1 MAAAASEDESV
12 ALAPPAEDEEVR
24 QLKDLFSGARPSPL
38 SAGVYYRYRMTQE
51 NAKRAEEERQAK
63 VVRESLRKE
72 AMQRKQE
79 VTKARRAEEVKLK
92 TEKAA
97 QRALTARNQQSG
109 KVVRELYQEG
119 QRQSAQQR
127 AEFLEEVRLRAK
139 EFKEIESTLEEEQWA
154 KVEEK
159 REAFARERAEQQ
171 DKLQKRLEIERLE
184 LSTHTA
190 RVKWEVQTGLKG
202 AFTERTRIK
211 RGKAEDKRQEAAV
224 HKEFFAQM
232 DEERMRKA
240 AANRSATLARRNTV
254 TKARADIIVRNQ
266 LMAKQADRTIDRRLK
281 EARQRTIDEKKQKRL
296 QIFASRYVPQEA
308 ANEFDGSVFRRL
320 YSMDDVADQEIAKA
334 NRELAKKLSQVVAR
348 TDDDVMDEAAGMA
361 RADMAEESRE
371 RKAAEE
377 AERAA
382 ENAAMRERIANAVS
396 KTDDDISDEAA
407 GFARAKM
414 AEESVARRAA
424 EAEELRQENQEYF
437 KMISNTAA
445 KTDDDITDDAAG
457 AARLEAAADSQ
468 ARKAAEQAAQDAEN
482 EEMRQRLLTTGART
496 DDDISDEAAG
506 EARAVVAAE
515 SAARK
520 AREAEELSSKV
531 VNERKRI
538 AAVTTKTDTDISDET
553 AGMAR
558 EGYDLHWRGD
568 GR

>member
-1 MAAAASEDESV
+1 
-12 ALAPPAEDEEVR
+12 
-24 QLKDLFSGARPSPL
+24 
-38 SAGVYYRYRMTQE
+38 
-51 NAKRAEEERQAK
+51 
-63 VVRESLRKE
+63 
-72 AMQRKQE
+72 
-79 VTKARRAEEVKLK
+79 
-92 TEKAA
+92 
-97 QRALTARNQQSG
+97 
-109 KVVRELYQEG
+109 
-119 QRQSAQQR
+119 
-127 AEFLEEVRLRAK
+127 
-139 EFKEIESTLEEEQWA
+139 
-154 KVEEK
+154 
-159 REAFARERAEQQ
+159 
-171 DKLQKRLEIERLE
+171 
-184 LSTHTA
+184 
-190 RVKWEVQTGLKG
+190 
-202 AFTERTRIK
+202 
-211 RGKAEDKRQEAAV
+211 
-224 HKEFFAQM
+224 
-232 DEERMRKA
+232 MRKA

-538 AAVTTKTDTDISDET
+538 AAVRRSAELGLGFGS
-553 AGMAR
+553 AEESGSQR
-558 EGYDLHWRGD
+558 
-568 GR
+568 